1 MSVSPSSGQVGTLV
15 TIMGTNLLL
24 GGDNVTVT
32 GLGSGDAN
40 ILSSNN
46 TVILLVA
53 VAGPFSAASGSIVV
67 TANTGANITE
77 LNAWMHLERGNILC
91 EYFLCWKLLYVCE
104 I

>member
-1 MSVSPSSGQVGTLV
+1 MSPSSGQVGTLV

-40 ILSSNN
+40 ILSANN
-46 TVILLVA
+46 TAIVLVA
-53 VAGPFSAASGSIVV
+53 GQFSASGSIVV

-77 LNAWMHLERGNILC
+77 LNVWTHLEPGNISC
-91 EYFLCWKLLYVCE
+91 EYFLCWKRLYVCGV
-104 I
+104 